1 MLHIISTMQDNFIEF
16 IEQDP
21 VRPEISAESRIGK
34 NKEVIVLL
42 DTEISELPLSI
53 ICVSYQNTIPNSTE
67 QLFEDCLIPDIAVFY
82 SVWSYAPGCGRN
94 IILKMVNY
102 MMKHKPEIRRMITLS
117 PSTDIVKKFHI
128 TNGASEYRVN
138 VNTTNYEYYFK

>member
-1 MLHIISTMQDNFIEF
+1 MLHIINTMQDNFIEF

-53 ICVSYQNTIPNSTE
+53 ICVSYQNTIPNSTV
-67 QLFEDCLIPDIAVFY
+67 QLFEDCLEPDIAVFY

-102 MMKHKPEIRRMITLS
+102 MMKYKPEIRRMITLS
-117 PSTDIVKKFHI
+117 PSSDIVKKFHI
-128 TNGASEYRVN
+128 DNGASEYRVN
-138 VNTTNYEYYFK
+138 VDTTNYEYYFE

>member
-1 MLHIISTMQDNFIEF
+1 MLHIINTMQDNFIEF

-67 QLFEDCLIPDIAVFY
+67 QLFEDCLKPDIAVFY

-102 MMKHKPEIRRMITLS
+102 MMKYKPEIRRMITLS
-117 PSTDIVKKFHI
+117 PSSDIVKKFHI
-128 TNGASEYRVN
+128 GNGASEYRVN
-138 VNTTNYEYYFK
+138 VDTTNYEYYFK